1 MFMFEILKSFLKGFD
16 SVLKYIEKHSLLW
29 IFCFLLMFFFLK
41 PCILPNFKLGVFVH
55 GTDNFYGIDT
65 LENAQTKGIFVP
77 KEEK

>member
-1 MFMFEILKSFLKGFD
+1 MFMVEIIKSILKGFD
-16 SVLKYIEKHSLLW
+16 SILTYIEKHTLLW
-29 IFCFLLMFFFLK
+29 IFFFLLMVFMLK

-77 KEEK
+77 EENR